1 MKLLRML
8 NEIQVKDLLEDSSTD
23 WFYLGDIDNDLIGA
37 FVSLMEERPLY
48 RDIPRSSRR
57 KIISAV
63 VECLQ
68 NIRNYVPK
76 AETTHAKSVVMVKRF
91 DDNKLGFLCGNVMN
105 TDEVPALQKKLEL
118 INSASPT
125 QLREM
130 YMTQMHA
137 TLNDSNR
144 NSAGLGLFEIARASQ
159 SPIGFEFVSLP
170 DNFTFFSVELNLA
183 LN

>member
-1 MKLLRML
+1 MF

-37 FVSLMEERPLY
+37 FVSLMEERPIY

-68 NIRNYVPK
+68 NIRNYAPK
-76 AETTHAKSVVMVKRF
+76 VDISHAKSVVMVKRF
-91 DDNKLGFLCGNVMN
+91 ENNKLGFLCGNIMH
-105 TDEVPALQKKLEL
+105 TREVPALQKKLEL
-118 INSASPT
+118 INAASPK

-137 TLNDSNR
+137 TLEDANR
-144 NSAGLGLFEIARASQ
+144 NSAGLGLFEIARAVN
-159 SPIGFEFVSLP
+159 SPIKFEFVSLP